1 MIYLKT
7 AEEIELLRES
17 CLLVSKTLAEL
28 AKLVKPGVS
37 TAQLNKV
44 AEEFILDNGAT
55 APCKGYCGYPAAI
68 CTSVNDEIVHGI
80 PSEKQI
86 LKDGDI
92 ISIDLCT
99 LKNSFVGDS
108 AYTFCVGDVAPE
120 IRQLL
125 KTTKESLFKGIEQAV
140 EGNRV
145 GDVSNAIQSYCEAA
159 GYGVVRE
166 MIGHGIGR
174 NMHEAP
180 EVPNYGRRG
189 TGTLLRTGMTICI
202 EPMIT
207 LGNRA
212 LRFDSDG
219 WTTRTVDGKFAAHFE
234 HAVAIRKGKAD
245 ILSDFG
251 IIENVLKNLN

>member
-1 MIYLKT
+1 M
-7 AEEIELLRES
+7 
-17 CLLVSKTLAEL
+17 
-28 AKLVKPGVS
+28 
-37 TAQLNKV
+37 

-99 LKNSFVGDS
+99 LKNGLLAIRLTRFVW
-108 AYTFCVGDVAPE
+108 VMLP
-120 IRQLL
+120 RNPPLK